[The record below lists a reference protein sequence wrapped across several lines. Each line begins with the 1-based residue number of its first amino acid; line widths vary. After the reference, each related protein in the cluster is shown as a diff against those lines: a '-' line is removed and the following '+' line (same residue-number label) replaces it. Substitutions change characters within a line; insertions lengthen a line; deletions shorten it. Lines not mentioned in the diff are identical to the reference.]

1 MLRILVI
8 ADDLLARTGLTT
20 LLETETDCD
29 IVGQI
34 SGGPNLADD
43 APIYAPDVL
52 LYDMG
57 WTPLS
62 TMPHLL
68 PLVDSGLPIVALL
81 PNEDDASTVLGTLS
95 QFDSY
100 GLLLRERDTETLVS
114 ALSAVAKG
122 LIVLD
127 PNFALD
133 AISLNDTTTIP
144 ILPEPLTSREDDVLQ
159 LLAKGMTNKAIA
171 LDLGIT
177 DHTVKF
183 HVNAIM
189 SKLGAQSRTEAVV
202 QATRAGLI
210 VL

>member
-34 SGGPNLADD
+34 SGGPNLAEDL
-43 APIYAPDVL
+43 PIYAPDII
-52 LYDMG
+52 LYDLG
-57 WTPLS
+57 WSPSKAL
-62 TMPHLL
+62 PYIA
-68 PLVDSGLPIVALL
+68 PLVDSALPIAALL
-81 PNEDDASTVLGTLS
+81 PNEDDANAVLGTLI
-95 QFDSY
+95 QFESY
-100 GLLLRERDTETLVS
+100 GLLLRERDPETLVS
-114 ALSAVAKG
+114 ALFAISNG

-127 PNFALD
+127 PAFALD
-133 AISLNDTTTIP
+133 AISISSAPLAS
-144 ILPEPLTSREDDVLQ
+144 LPEPLTSREDEVLQ